1 MARLTAL
8 AAALSLLSGC
18 AVMLPQRCRPGYH
31 PQSIPT
37 DLGPIYVCR
46 RADDC
51 LLYTSDAADD

>member
-18 AVMLPQRCRPGYH
+18 AVMLPQRCRSGYH

-46 RADDC
+46 RADD
-51 LLYTSDAADD
+51 DAA